1 MKNILLSICLICLLS
16 LGLVSCEGT
25 EPDKAT
31 RVLEDQGYTNVVI
44 TGYNA
49 WSCSEDDWYRTGFT
63 ATSIAG
69 KPVKG
74 TVCSSDYKGST
85 IRLD

>member
-1 MKNILLSICLICLLS
+1 MKNIVINLCLICLLS
-16 LGLVSCEGT
+16 LGLVSCT
-25 EPDKAT
+25 DTNKST
-31 RVLEDQGYTNVVI
+31 RVLEEQGYTNIVI

-49 WSCSEDDWYRTGFT
+49 WSCSSDDTFKTGFT
-63 ATSIAG
+63 ATSMVG

-74 TVCSSDYKGST
+74 TVCSAAFKGST

>member
-1 MKNILLSICLICLLS
+1 MKNFLVNLSLICLLS
-16 LGLVSCEGT
+16 VGLVSCT
-25 EPDKAT
+25 YTDPDKAT
-31 RVLEDQGYTNVVI
+31 RVLEDQGYTNIVI

-69 KPVKG
+69 RFVEG
-74 TVCSSDYKGST
+74 TVCSSHYKGST